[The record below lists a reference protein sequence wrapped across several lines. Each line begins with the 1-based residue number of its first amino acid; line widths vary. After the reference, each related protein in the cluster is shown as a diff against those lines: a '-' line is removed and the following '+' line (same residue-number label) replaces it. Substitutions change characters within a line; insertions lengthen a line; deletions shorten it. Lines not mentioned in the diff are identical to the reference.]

1 MWLRPHSGLRTPAL
15 YMSVLAKPQS
25 GHRSRDVGERV
36 GGIKTEPAMG
46 ESRLGAHSYV
56 FQVEGDWWMYSKWKG
71 IGGEQGACVVVTSMG
86 EFPPTGFVCGKHL
99 LITEL

>member
-1 MWLRPHSGLRTPAL
+1 MWLRPHNGLRTPTL
-15 YMSVLAKPQS
+15 YMSVLAKPHS

-36 GGIKTEPAMG
+36 GGIKTEPEMG
-46 ESRLGAHSYV
+46 ESHLGAHCDV
-56 FQVEGDWWMYSKWKG
+56 FQLEEDWQMYSKWKG